1 MSMFANA
8 LACLLSLS
16 FAFALW
22 RVRGMIRVTLL
33 MLLFVLTSVLY
44 TSHVGNFLLPTLECY
59 PFRMVALS
67 FCIYTTGL
75 RENRRRY
82 MVLAQTF
89 WLWLELMSAVSLVQ
103 MGETAPWLRLAA
115 IAGIAFGSGFMAR
128 ISREIEFGLIVLW
141 MAVWM
146 FF

>member
-1 MSMFANA
+1 
-8 LACLLSLS
+8 
-16 FAFALW
+16 
-22 RVRGMIRVTLL
+22 MIRVTLL